1 MVSRR
6 NFFSIAAIMLVVF
19 FLFQFSNVALEQWN
33 NYEEN
38 QNAVDVSALGG
49 KSGAFVSGGES
60 GLWETGRPQ
69 VIYVGDENGAI
80 GQMVRTW
87 AAYAKRDFVCR
98 QLQTAAGS
106 RLELSSLGEAPREL
120 IILDAANLDWSGGD
134 LCQELRDY
142 AAEGTSLVFASLPE
156 PKVIQENQEL
166 MSLLGIRELR
176 KEQTSVTGIHL
187 YKGFLLGGEM
197 IYQGEDEKEDEKRQD
212 MQLKMPWY
220 VLGSGTKIYMKGL
233 PSEQV
238 DVEEHPAVIWRRSL
252 DGAYVFA
259 VNGDYME
266 DSTGLGILS
275 AMLAE
280 VNTYTIYP
288 VVNAQNLVLANYP
301 ALALE
306 NSGQLVQYYSQSLRG
321 VFRDI
326 LWPDITTVFHQGN
339 LGLTCM
345 IAPQLDYEDNNLPDQ
360 VQFIFYMK
368 ALNELSAEAGLS
380 GYSRSE
386 TGMADKLAQDFN
398 FMNQNGLDYQ
408 FTSFYAG
415 GLDDSQIS
423 AALGWG
429 DLDRIRT
436 IVVPNEGSSELVG
449 YYSET
454 VTRQQ
459 AVTDGLHNTYR
470 GDFRIR
476 SAQTALAYNNVLV
489 DMQRLAYPESQ
500 EDTWETLSTGF
511 SSDIPHFKE
520 LFPAFSGTTVSES
533 DGRIRNFLALD
544 YAHSRQGETVTIRHT
559 GEGPVWFILRVNH
572 GSAGDA
578 SGGKCQRIEDG
589 VYLIE
594 AQEKEVTVTISGAY
608 LD

>member
-233 PSEQV
+233 PPEQV

-398 FMNQNGLDYQ
+398 FMNQNGLEYQ

-454 VTRQQ
+454 ATRQQ

-470 GDFRIR
+470 GDFRVR

-489 DMQRLAYPESQ
+489 DMVQLAYPESQ

>member
-398 FMNQNGLDYQ
+398 FMNQNGLEYQ

-415 GLDDSQIS
+415 ALDDSQIS

-454 VTRQQ
+454 ATRQQ

-470 GDFRIR
+470 GDFRVR

-489 DMQRLAYPESQ
+489 DMVQLAYPESQ

>member
-98 QLQTAAGS
+98 QLQTAVGS

-220 VLGSGTKIYMKGL
+220 VLGSGTKIYMKGI

-275 AMLAE
+275 AMLAG
-280 VNTYTIYP
+280 VSKKKKYT
-288 VVNAQNLVLANYP
+288 
-301 ALALE
+301 
-306 NSGQLVQYYSQSLRG
+306 
-321 VFRDI
+321 
-326 LWPDITTVFHQGN
+326 
-339 LGLTCM
+339 
-345 IAPQLDYEDNNLPDQ
+345 
-360 VQFIFYMK
+360 
-368 ALNELSAEAGLS
+368 
-380 GYSRSE
+380 
-386 TGMADKLAQDFN
+386 
-398 FMNQNGLDYQ
+398 
-408 FTSFYAG
+408 
-415 GLDDSQIS
+415 
-423 AALGWG
+423 
-429 DLDRIRT
+429 
-436 IVVPNEGSSELVG
+436 
-449 YYSET
+449 
-454 VTRQQ
+454 
-459 AVTDGLHNTYR
+459 
-470 GDFRIR
+470 
-476 SAQTALAYNNVLV
+476 
-489 DMQRLAYPESQ
+489 
-500 EDTWETLSTGF
+500 
-511 SSDIPHFKE
+511 
-520 LFPAFSGTTVSES
+520 
-533 DGRIRNFLALD
+533 GR
-544 YAHSRQGETVTIRHT
+544 
-559 GEGPVWFILRVNH
+559 
-572 GSAGDA
+572 
-578 SGGKCQRIEDG
+578 
-589 VYLIE
+589 
-594 AQEKEVTVTISGAY
+594 
-608 LD
+608 

>member
-398 FMNQNGLDYQ
+398 FMNQNGLEYQ

-454 VTRQQ
+454 ATRQQ

-470 GDFRIR
+470 GDFRVR

-489 DMQRLAYPESQ
+489 DMVQLAYPESQ